1 MRFLKVCVMLLFLA
15 SPRLAVAATN
25 GLLSLSHY
33 DEVAP
38 DYAGLRRLGIEGII
52 HEATY
57 PSFTRDAK
65 YTHRQAHASK
75 AGMLWGA
82 YHFGNAGDGAKQA
95 DHFLEVVRAGME
107 GSSSGSGV
115 LLVLD
120 AEQNTHYPG
129 GTMKVQQAVDFIR
142 RVHQRTGVYPGVY
155 SNENWIKTLF
165 HDRNLDAESRS
176 ILGKCW
182 LWIANYHY
190 RPVSTGPWN
199 NWMLWQYTG
208 DGRCHLPR
216 GSYPVSVANMR
227 NVERTIF
234 NGDRGALR
242 AFWATHAWRR

>member
-1 MRFLKVCVMLLFLA
+1 MRSLTVCVMLLLF
-15 SPRLAVAATN
+15 SCRLAIAATN

-38 DYAGLRRLGIEGII
+38 DYSGLRSQGIEGII

-57 PSFTRDAK
+57 PSFSRDTK
-65 YTHRQAHASK
+65 YSYRQNGASK
-75 AGMLWGA
+75 AGLLWGA

-95 DHFLEVVRAGME
+95 DHFLEVV
-107 GSSSGSGV
+107 SSGASSGPGV

-129 GTMKVQQAVDFIR
+129 GTMKVRQAVDFIR
-142 RVHQRTGVYPGVY
+142 RVHDRTGVYPGVY
-155 SNENWIKTLF
+155 SNENWVRTLF
-165 HDRNLDAESRS
+165 GDRSLDAESRAVLS
-176 ILGKCW
+176 KCW

-190 RPVSTGPWN
+190 QPATTGPWK

-208 DGRCHLPR
+208 DGRCQLPR
-216 GSYPVSVANMR
+216 SSYPVSVANMR

-242 AFWATHAWRR
+242 DFWATHSWRR